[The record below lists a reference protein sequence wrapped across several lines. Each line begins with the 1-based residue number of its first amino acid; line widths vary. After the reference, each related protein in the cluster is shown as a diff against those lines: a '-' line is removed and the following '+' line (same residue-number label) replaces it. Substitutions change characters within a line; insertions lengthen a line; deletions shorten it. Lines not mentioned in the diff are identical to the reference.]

1 MEDFLSDRRVGR
13 IRERRKRMDVD
24 EQAAVGDQLTTA
36 EGSSFGLRRGGMV
49 AWKYCSLMRQSVV
62 APHHRLTRIS
72 LRHPT
77 LESYTPVFS
86 RPGTGG
92 IRSNVRFLLINM
104 VQIYVGIRVI
114 SVQAAFKRIL
124 GE

>member
-1 MEDFLSDRRVGR
+1 
-13 IRERRKRMDVD
+13 MDVD
-24 EQAAVGDQLTTA
+24 EQAAVGNQLTTA

-77 LESYTPVFS
+77 LESYPPVVT
-86 RPGTGG
+86 RPGMGG
-92 IRSNVRFLLINM
+92 VRSNVRLLLINM
-104 VQIYVGIRVI
+104 VEIYVRIRVI
-114 SVQAAFKRIL
+114 SV
-124 GE
+124 

>member
-13 IRERRKRMDVD
+13 IHERRKRMDVD
-24 EQAAVGDQLTTA
+24 ERAAVGDQLTKA

-72 LRHPT
+72 LRQPT
-77 LESYTPVFS
+77 LESYTPVFT
-86 RPGTGG
+86 RPGMGE
-92 IRSNVRFLLINM
+92 FDQM
-104 VQIYVGIRVI
+104 F
-114 SVQAAFKRIL
+114 AFC
-124 GE
+124 